1 MPDPDPLLSEAA
13 AAATRAK
20 SQRRSSNTK
29 RTPPEPDTPPKETPP
44 KSKGERKTTLN
55 PDGKRTPKWAKLES
69 ELAQMYS
76 ALALPFAA
84 MGDDFCASHL
94 ASNAESLASSWV
106 DLAQQNPNVEKVLQ
120 SLVTGG
126 AWGGVIMTHA
136 FVALPIAAH
145 HNLIPGPAGQ
155 RIGMM
160 FGLTPTD
167 PNANGA
173 QAAGHTHN

>member
-20 SQRRSSNTK
+20 SQRRSNNSRRK
-29 RTPPEPDTPPKETPP
+29 SPEADTPPDPNKGRQKP
-44 KSKGERKTTLN
+44 KTSLN
-55 PDGKRTPKWAKLES
+55 PEGKRTPKWAKLEQ
-69 ELAQMYS
+69 ELVQMYS

-84 MGDDFCASHL
+84 VGDEFCANVIAGNAETL
-94 ASNAESLASSWV
+94 ASGWI

-145 HNLIPGPAGQ
+145 HNLIPGPVGQ

-160 FGLTPTD
+160 FGLTPSEQS
-167 PNANGA
+167 PNGT
-173 QAAGHTHN
+173 GHTHN